1 MEGLFVVKVIGCRL
15 THDTE
20 TFGKMDPFCLLQTG
34 DQKAMTTVKMDAGKK
49 CEWNETFTFYVK
61 QEDLFKFAVYDEDPT
76 TNDLVG
82 EGFLNISPTFTEKQ
96 GFSYALSYLNKGA
109 GEIDLELQFFPQEKK
124 QIEEV
129 KRLQN
134 LIREKQMKLEKY
146 QKQEHKDVEVI
157 NNVEDNRREEELKK
171 AIEKDKQ
178 EILGLEQQFKELFA
192 QYDKELQAMNVNLA
206 SLLASNGK
214 TKETLAVSKQK
225 LDDYSKL
232 YYLENL

>member
-15 THDTE
+15 TRDTE
-20 TFGKMDPFCLLQTG
+20 TFGKMDPYCLLQTG

-61 QEDLFKFAVYDEDPT
+61 QDDVLKFGVWDEDPGT
-76 TNDLVG
+76 DDLVG
-82 EGFLNISPTFTEKQ
+82 DGVLNVSQNFTEKQ
-96 GFSYALSYLNKGA
+96 GFSFALSYLDKGS

-134 LIREKQMKLEKY
+134 LIRDKQMRLEKY
-146 QKQEHKDVEVI
+146 QKHEHKDVEVI
-157 NNVEDNRREEELKK
+157 NSVDDNKREEELKK

-178 EILGLEQQFKELFA
+178 EIFGLEQQFKELFA
-192 QYDKELQAMNVNLA
+192 QYDKELQAMNANLA

-214 TKETLAVSKQK
+214 TKEILVVTKQK
-225 LDDYSKL
+225 LDDYSIKTSL
-232 YYLENL
+232 K